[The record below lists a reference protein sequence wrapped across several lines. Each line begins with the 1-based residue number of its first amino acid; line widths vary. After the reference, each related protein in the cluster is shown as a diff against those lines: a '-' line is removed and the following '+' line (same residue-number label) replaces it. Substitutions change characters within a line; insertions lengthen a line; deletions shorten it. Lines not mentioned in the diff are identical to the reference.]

1 MKITDK
7 INFKQPQYMLPAIV
21 YIPLLATGYFV
32 CDMFATE
39 VADLPDKNLQTTEFL
54 NPELPGAQ
62 IKDDGIGGKYEN
74 MAKAYGRIADYSAVD
89 NIERDTEEEYAQAFV
104 RQDIVEELRRDG
116 LTIPQNVIIIGT
128 VNMDDTTNS
137 FSRKVIDRA
146 MTFETIVNEFDDS
159 YFDSDVALNYVSNP
173 RKGELFISDEVRA
186 TQMLEDGNFTL
197 TDEEQQKILSF
208 INSVNHDLEGSP
220 FKISY
225 RILNETIL
233 LYRAKKEIERIMK
246 EDGGFEEGVTFHTD
260 LNSVFDEILM
270 QKVLPRIEGDYE
282 KCSKCLTELSKRAD
296 DNNWKQSMDKIEFMI
311 ARFGKDKS
319 GFTSFWN

>member
-1 MKITDK
+1 
-7 INFKQPQYMLPAIV
+7 MLPAIV

-137 FSRKVIDRA
+137 F
-146 MTFETIVNEFDDS
+146 
-159 YFDSDVALNYVSNP
+159 
-173 RKGELFISDEVRA
+173 
-186 TQMLEDGNFTL
+186 
-197 TDEEQQKILSF
+197 
-208 INSVNHDLEGSP
+208 
-220 FKISY
+220 
-225 RILNETIL
+225 
-233 LYRAKKEIERIMK
+233 
-246 EDGGFEEGVTFHTD
+246 
-260 LNSVFDEILM
+260 
-270 QKVLPRIEGDYE
+270 
-282 KCSKCLTELSKRAD
+282 
-296 DNNWKQSMDKIEFMI
+296 
-311 ARFGKDKS
+311 
-319 GFTSFWN
+319 